1 MTTRQRKKIN
11 KRQLIKRIQC
21 INVSKDS
28 VLFISIDSSK
38 CKPDVAQ
45 EIANILKNYTEKNNI
60 KAFVI
65 PDCVKN
71 IRVRNFD

>member
-1 MTTRQRKKIN
+1 MTTRQRKEIN
-11 KRQLIKRIQC
+11 KRQLLKRIQC

-28 VLFISIDSSK
+28 VLFITIDSSK
-38 CKPDVAQ
+38 CKPDVPQ
-45 EIANILKNYTEKNNI
+45 EIVNILKKYTEEKNI

>member
-28 VLFISIDSSK
+28 MLFITIDSSK

-45 EIANILKNYTEKNNI
+45 EIANILKKYTEEKNI

-71 IRVRNFD
+71 IRVRNFE

>member
-28 VLFISIDSSK
+28 VLFVTIDSSK

-45 EIANILKNYTEKNNI
+45 EIANILKDYAKENNI

>member
-1 MTTRQRKKIN
+1 MTTKQRKKIN
-11 KRQLIKRIQC
+11 KRQLLKRIQC

-28 VLFISIDSSK
+28 VLFITVDSSK

-45 EIANILKNYTEKNNI
+45 EIVNILKKYTEEKNI

-71 IRVRNFD
+71 IRVCNFD